1 MRLILGLTVGALIA
15 LSTSDNGINLN
26 AAKWT
31 AAQLTQ
37 VLPHTQMPAET
48 AAKNPGHAVPT
59 PNAVTE
65 TEPETNSALSPERD
79 QSQMPTSAAAG
90 QVSLQTEPVAVGRAP
105 RFQVAW
111 TRFRSEASARGFAS
125 RLGEALDMA
134 FETVRVGP
142 GNYEVG
148 FYFSDE
154 TQRDEALTALE
165 AFTGYRANR
174 AL

>member
-1 MRLILGLTVGALIA
+1 MRFILGLTLGALIA
-15 LSTSDNGINLN
+15 LSTSDNGINLIVT
-26 AAKWT
+26 KWT
-31 AAQLTQ
+31 PAQLTR
-37 VLPHTQMPAET
+37 VVPNTEMPAAI
-48 AAKNPGHAVPT
+48 AAKNPGQAVPT

-65 TEPETNSALSPERD
+65 TEPETNSALSPEPD

-111 TRFRSEASARGFAS
+111 TRFRSQASARGFAT

-148 FYFSDE
+148 FYFIDE

>member
-1 MRLILGLTVGALIA
+1 MRFILGLTVGALIA

-31 AAQLTQ
+31 AAQLTR
-37 VLPHTQMPAET
+37 VLPHTKMSRET
-48 AAKNPGHAVPT
+48 TAQNPGQAVPT

-65 TEPETNSALSPERD
+65 TKPETNTALAPGPG
-79 QSQMPTSAAAG
+79 QSQMPTFAATG
-90 QVSLQTEPVAVGRAP
+90 QVSFQTEPVAVGRAP

-111 TRFRSEASARGFAS
+111 TRFRSEASARGFAN
-125 RLGEALDMA
+125 RLGEVLDMA
-134 FETVRVGP
+134 FETIRVGP

>member
-1 MRLILGLTVGALIA
+1 MRFILGLTVGALIA

-65 TEPETNSALSPERD
+65 TAPATHSALPSERD

-165 AFTGYRANR
+165 AFTGYRAKR

>member
-1 MRLILGLTVGALIA
+1 MRLIIGLTVGALIA
-15 LSTSDNGINLN
+15 LSTSENGINLN

-37 VLPHTQMPAET
+37 VLPHTEMPAET
-48 AAKNPGHAVPT
+48 AAQNPGPAVST

-65 TEPETNSALSPERD
+65 TEPETNSALSPEPD

-148 FYFSDE
+148 FYFIDE

>member
-1 MRLILGLTVGALIA
+1 MRFIIGLTLGALIA
-15 LSTSDNGINLN
+15 LSTSDNSINLN

-31 AAQLTQ
+31 AAQLTR
-37 VLPHTQMPAET
+37 VLPHTEMPAET
-48 AAKNPGHAVPT
+48 AAQNPGQAVPT
-59 PNAVTE
+59 PNAVA
-65 TEPETNSALSPERD
+65 EPG

-105 RFQVAW
+105 RFQIAW
-111 TRFRSEASARGFAS
+111 TRFHSEASARGFAT

-134 FETVRVGP
+134 FETIRVGP

-165 AFTGYRANR
+165 AFTGYRANL

>member
-1 MRLILGLTVGALIA
+1 MRLIIGLTVGALIA
-15 LSTSDNGINLN
+15 LSTSENGINLN

-37 VLPHTQMPAET
+37 VLPHTEMPAET
-48 AAKNPGHAVPT
+48 APQNPGPEVPK

-65 TEPETNSALSPERD
+65 TEPENNSALSPEPD

-111 TRFRSEASARGFAS
+111 TRFRSEASARGFAT

-148 FYFSDE
+148 FYFIDE

>member
-1 MRLILGLTVGALIA
+1 MRLIIGLTVGALIA
-15 LSTSDNGINLN
+15 LSTSENGINLN

-37 VLPHTQMPAET
+37 VLPHTEMPAET
-48 AAKNPGHAVPT
+48 AAQNPGPAVST

-65 TEPETNSALSPERD
+65 TEPETNSALSPEPD

-90 QVSLQTEPVAVGRAP
+90 QVSLQTEPVGVGRAP

-111 TRFRSEASARGFAS
+111 TRFRSEASARGFAT

-148 FYFSDE
+148 FYFIDE